1 MSIEDVGAEC
11 SAEEGCVGLDV
22 VGTLVAEVPI
32 PASVACK
39 SWGWRGL
46 ALRQRGMVRATIG
59 EASLICSFSGY
70 RTNAKPHGKDCLVH
84 A

>member
-46 ALRQRGMVRATIG
+46 ALRQRGMV
-59 EASLICSFSGY
+59 
-70 RTNAKPHGKDCLVH
+70 
-84 A
+84 